1 MSHNDKITT
10 IQDLKKIAQ
19 EFRDDRDWQQFHS
32 PKNLSMKIAI
42 EAAELME
49 KFVWLS
55 TESSFDE
62 LDKNRQEIEDEMAD
76 VFICL
81 IHFCNTANIDMSS
94 AFIKKLQEV
103 SKKYSIEKSKGK
115 SEKYNKL

>member
-62 LDKNRQEIEDEMAD
+62 LDKNRQEIEDEMTD
-76 VFICL
+76 VFIYL